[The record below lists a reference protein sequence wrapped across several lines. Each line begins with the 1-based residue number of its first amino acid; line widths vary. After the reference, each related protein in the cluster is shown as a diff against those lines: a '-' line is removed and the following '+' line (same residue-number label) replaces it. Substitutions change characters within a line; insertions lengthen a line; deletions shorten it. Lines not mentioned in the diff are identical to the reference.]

1 MALSLTLLW
10 KWFWSLLASDVPL
23 YFKDIY
29 FEKKRN
35 SSKTSLRPPSL
46 ASPFY
51 RSTFLWIDRHVRPPL
66 FFSGKLLDSI
76 ISIFLYIVFIIQYT
90 LHSSDTCLSG
100 VTSLNLLLLHSI
112 YKLYTHSKIGN
123 SRNTWPYV
131 LLLLMY
137 YNYYYIWCILSV
149 LGYVFVI

>member
-1 MALSLTLLW
+1 MFHYILRTFILKRKEIPAKL
-10 KWFWSLLASDVPL
+10 PL
-23 YFKDIY
+23 G
-29 FEKKRN
+29 
-35 SSKTSLRPPSL
+35 PPPWPPPFI
-46 ASPFY
+46 AVPFY
-51 RSTFLWIDRHVRPPL
+51 ELTDTLDPP

-112 YKLYTHSKIGN
+112 YKLYTLSKIGN

-131 LLLLMY
+131 LLLLIY
-137 YNYYYIWCILSV
+137 YNYYYI
-149 LGYVFVI
+149 

>member
-35 SSKTSLRPPSL
+35 SSKTSLRPPPWPPPFI
-46 ASPFY
+46 AVPFY
-51 RSTFLWIDRHVRPPL
+51 ELTDTLDPP

-100 VTSLNLLLLHSI
+100 ITSLNLLLLHSI
-112 YKLYTHSKIGN
+112 YKLYTLSKIGN

-131 LLLLMY
+131 LLLLIY

>member
-35 SSKTSLRPPSL
+35 SSKTSLRPPPWPPPFI
-46 ASPFY
+46 AVPFY
-51 RSTFLWIDRHVRPPL
+51 ELTDTLDPP

-112 YKLYTHSKIGN
+112 YKLYTFSKIGN

-131 LLLLMY
+131 LLLLIY

>member
-35 SSKTSLRPPSL
+35 SSKTSLRPPPWPPPFI
-46 ASPFY
+46 AVPFY
-51 RSTFLWIDRHVRPPL
+51 ELTDTLDPPL
-66 FFSGKLLDSI
+66 FSGKLLDSI

>member
-35 SSKTSLRPPSL
+35 SSKTSLRPPPWPPPFI
-46 ASPFY
+46 AVPFY
-51 RSTFLWIDRHVRPPL
+51 ELTDMLDPP

-123 SRNTWPYV
+123 FRNTWPYV
-131 LLLLMY
+131 LLLLIY